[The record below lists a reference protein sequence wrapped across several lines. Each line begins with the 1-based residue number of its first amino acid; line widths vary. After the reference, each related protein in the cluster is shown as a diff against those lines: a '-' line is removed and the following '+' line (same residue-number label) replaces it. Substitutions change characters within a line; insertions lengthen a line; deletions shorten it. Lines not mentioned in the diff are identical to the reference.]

1 MQVLVQMHRT
11 GCRLPAASR
20 RLVRISNMRTDWK
33 RQLAVFLGGQSL
45 SIFGSSLV
53 QYAIMWHIT
62 LTTQSGVMM
71 TLSIL
76 CGFVPYFL
84 LSPFAGVWA
93 DRHDRKK
100 IIILADA
107 FVAFVTLVAALV
119 FMGGVRDI
127 WVLLLAQA
135 LRAVGS
141 ALQAPAVGAI
151 LPQIVPED
159 QLTRA
164 NGINTALQS
173 ALLLISPAVSG
184 LLLSVAPIEALF
196 FIDVVTAALAIGT
209 FVVFLRVP
217 VHEKALESGTVGYFA
232 DMKLGFRYIREHR
245 YLVPYFWYFG
255 ALIFLI
261 TPAALLTPLQV
272 ARSFGPEVWRLT
284 AIEIAF
290 SGGMMIGGALIA
302 VWGGL
307 KNRMQTMLVSHLVMA
322 LGAVVLGL
330 LESFGVYS
338 AVMAC
343 IGIAMPY
350 FNTPAAV
357 ILQEHVEEGYLGRV
371 YSILAMISTALM
383 PLAMLLFGPVSE
395 HVRIETI
402 LILSGVALLG
412 MVPLVW
418 GSRRL
423 MEAGA
428 PVKVQDTESEIVR

>member
-1 MQVLVQMHRT
+1 
-11 GCRLPAASR
+11 
-20 RLVRISNMRTDWK
+20 MREDWK
-33 RQLAVFLGGQSL
+33 RQFAVFLGGQSL

-53 QYAIMWHIT
+53 QYAIVWYIT

-100 IIILADA
+100 IIILSDA

-151 LPQIVPED
+151 LPQIVPAD

-164 NGINTALQS
+164 NGINTTLQS

-184 LLLSVAPIEALF
+184 LLLSVAPIEVLF

-217 VHEKALESGTVGYFA
+217 LHEKALQPGTVGYFA

-255 ALIFLI
+255 AFIFLI

-290 SGGMMIGGALIA
+290 SGGMLIGGTLIA

-322 LGAVVLGL
+322 LAAVVLGL
-330 LESFGVYS
+330 LENFGVYS

-343 IGIAMPY
+343 IGIAMPC
-350 FNTPAAV
+350 FNTAATV

-371 YSILAMISTALM
+371 YSILAMISTSLM

-395 HVRIETI
+395 RVRIETI
-402 LILSGVALLG
+402 LILSGVALLV

-428 PVKVQDTESEIVR
+428 PGKAQDTGREIVK